1 MTCLLSENVEE
12 MILMREADMGIM
24 VNTRFEMIDQKSV
37 VFVEDVKYIIDAMQY
52 SRNMFENIRKY
63 I

>member
-1 MTCLLSENVEE
+1 
-12 MILMREADMGIM
+12 MGIM